1 MKRTRISTIA
11 LLIINERE
19 SDGIEIGGNV
29 LSKQTEFLAYVR
41 KEGRITI
48 PKIERDMLG
57 IEEGDLVK
65 VKIMKIIS

>member
-1 MKRTRISTIA
+1 M
-11 LLIINERE
+11 
-19 SDGIEIGGNV
+19 
-29 LSKQTEFLAYVR
+29 SKQTEFLAYVR